1 MKDTAVAI
9 KRQTCNTCHAS
20 HLERKQ
26 RWRLEHVSIVR
37 WGGCVGRGGVGVGA
51 GRVVF
56 FDPTSLRMTGAASR
70 QCHVNASQRI
80 PPKACSFY

>member
-9 KRQTCNTCHAS
+9 KRQTCNTFRFAPREEAA
-20 HLERKQ
+20 LAARA
-26 RWRLEHVSIVR
+26 RVSCTG
-37 WGGCVGRGGVGVGA
+37 GGCVGRGGVGVG
-51 GRVVF
+51 VF